1 MEDYI
6 LEGKNDK
13 PFFRLLLTG
22 NFEMGGVSLPE
33 NVLDIFDPFSK
44 WLNEYFINYNQPT
57 QIDMYFEYLNTA
69 SSRILMKTIQDM
81 NQMSENND
89 EVTIRWHFQTGDYD
103 MKDFGME
110 LQDES
115 KCKFE
120 LVENPR
126 LADIVS
132 QNIVD

>member
-22 NFEMGGVSLPE
+22 DFEMGGVSLPE
-33 NVLDIFDPFSK
+33 NVFDIFDPVTK
-44 WLNEYFINYNQPT
+44 WMNEYFINNTQPT
-57 QIDMYFEYLNTA
+57 KIDMYFEYLNTA
-69 SSRILMKTIQDM
+69 SSRILMKIIQDLDKM
-81 NQMSENND
+81 TNNNQD
-89 EVTIRWHFQTGDYD
+89 VAIKWHFQTGDYD

-115 KCKFE
+115 ECTFE
-120 LVENPR
+120 LVENPQ
-126 LADIVS
+126 LAEIVS
-132 QNIVD
+132 QNIIE